1 MLQIFS
7 RSKNTVNILIKNWLD
22 MCIGAVVYWA
32 FGFGLTFGTDQGRF
46 IGTTYFFFHEMAGKV
61 WIKGGLISKII
72 QEITVPQIFYQ
83 NLKFEGQWFCTFFE
97 EPPFNLF
104 MTSESPKIRIPI
116 VQILCFDL
124 FNDSATNNLR

>member
-1 MLQIFS
+1 MYESVGYCVLDTLNLKFKSWIYFSLNIHHVMLQIFS

-72 QEITVPQIFYQ
+72 QEITVPQLFHQ

-97 EPPFNLF
+97 EPPL
-104 MTSESPKIRIPI
+104 
-116 VQILCFDL
+116 
-124 FNDSATNNLR
+124 